1 MKCVQ
6 TAKIPLCLSVLVPSK
21 SDQERL
27 LLLLLKNPPGM
38 MMMIII
44 DSVMPQTLTT
54 AHMHIHILSFH
65 VIY

>member
-6 TAKIPLCLSVLVPSK
+6 IAKIPLCLSVLVPSK
-21 SDQERL
+21 SDQERI

-44 DSVMPQTLTT
+44 DSVMPQTL
-54 AHMHIHILSFH
+54 ICIYIGLFH